1 MPDLSNWPM
10 SRLLSTAARLVEHAW
25 DESLAS
31 LNLTHA
37 GVIVLEVLAAEGE
50 MTQSQ
55 LADRVRVEAQ
65 TMGKTVARLE
75 AGGHVVRTR
84 SEADRRQQLV
94 SASEQG
100 LLALEEAA
108 RLEHLLIGSGREMAA
123 LKAQLSDIVRST
135 GNKRFRPAGP

>member
-1 MPDLSNWPM
+1 MPDLSNWPI
-10 SRLLSTAARLVEHAW
+10 SRLLSTAARLVEHAM
-25 DESLAS
+25 DESLGS

-37 GVIVLEVLAAEGE
+37 GVSVLEVLAAEGE
-50 MTQSQ
+50 MTQRG

-100 LLALEEAA
+100 LFALEKAA
-108 RLEHLLIGSGREMAA
+108 LLERVLIGGGREMAA
-123 LKAQLSDIVRST
+123 FKAQLSDIVRSA
-135 GNKRFRPAGP
+135 GDKRFRPAAP

>member
-10 SRLLSTAARLVEHAW
+10 SRLLSTAARLVEYAW

-50 MTQSQ
+50 MTQSR

-75 AGGHVVRTR
+75 ACGHVARAR

-94 SASEQG
+94 SVSEQG
-100 LLALEEAA
+100 VLALEKAA
-108 RLEHLLIGSGREMAA
+108 RLEHLLIGDDRQRAA
-123 LKAQLSDIVRST
+123 LKAQLSDIIRNT
-135 GNKRFRPAGP
+135 GNKRFRPSAP

>member
-1 MPDLSNWPM
+1 M
-10 SRLLSTAARLVEHAW
+10 SRLLSTAARLVEHAM

-50 MTQSQ
+50 MTQSR

-75 AGGHVVRTR
+75 ACGHVVRIR

-100 LLALEEAA
+100 LLALEKAA
-108 RLEHLLIGSGREMAA
+108 LLERVLIGGGREMTA
-123 LKAQLSDIVRST
+123 LKAQLSDIVRSA
-135 GNKRFRPAGP
+135 GDKRFRPAAP